1 MTQEEIERLIAM
13 APGNAAAY
21 SFDAIEPLE
30 ESPLAGGRMAIL
42 GSSVAFGAA
51 SMELA
56 VGEYLSRRLG
66 CTLIKSAVSGT
77 TLVTLDDS
85 CYIPRLHAEIPKDQP
100 LDLFVCQLS
109 TNDATKELPLGSVS
123 DATDL
128 ESFDTS
134 TVAGAIEH
142 IVCYAR
148 QTWDCPIAFFTGS
161 RYDSEPYARM
171 YELLLRVRDKWKIG
185 ILDLWAPETFNDIS
199 DELRGLYMLDPIH
212 PSRAGYRDWWG
223 PEQERQLLAWLA
235 DSRA

>member
-1 MTQEEIERLIAM
+1 MTQEEIERLIAE
-13 APGNAAAY
+13 APGNAVAY
-21 SFDAIEPLE
+21 SFDTIEPLE

-66 CTLIKSAVSGT
+66 CELVKSAVSGT

-85 CYIPRLHAEIPKDQP
+85 CYIPRLHAKIPADRP

-109 TNDATKELPLGSVS
+109 TNDATKELPLGTVGGT
-123 DATDL
+123 TDPNA
-128 ESFDTS
+128 FDTS
-134 TVAGAIEH
+134 TVAGAMEH

-148 QTWDCPIAFFTGS
+148 QTWNCPIVFFTGS

-171 YELLLRVRDKWKIG
+171 YELLQQVRDKWGIG
-185 ILDLWAPETFNDIS
+185 ILDLWAPDAFNDIS
-199 DELRGLYMLDPIH
+199 DELRSLYMLDPIH

-223 PEQERQLLAWLA
+223 PEQERQLLAWL
-235 DSRA
+235 SNQKV

>member
-1 MTQEEIERLIAM
+1 MTQEEIERLIAE

-42 GSSVAFGAA
+42 GSSVAYGAA
-51 SMELA
+51 SMGLA

-66 CTLIKSAVSGT
+66 CELVKSAVSGT

-85 CYIPRLHAEIPKDQP
+85 CYIPRLHAEIPNDQP

-109 TNDATKELPLGSVS
+109 TNDATKELPLGAVG

-128 ESFDTS
+128 EAFDIS

-171 YELLLRVRDKWKIG
+171 YELLLQVRDKWVPIVCIIAPVLTLVLDMHSAEWFDG
-185 ILDLWAPETFNDIS
+185 YTFSHERLILNALFTFV
-199 DELRGLYMLDPIH
+199 GML
-212 PSRAGYRDWWG
+212 
-223 PEQERQLLAWLA
+223 LLAK
-235 DSRA
+235 SRKESK